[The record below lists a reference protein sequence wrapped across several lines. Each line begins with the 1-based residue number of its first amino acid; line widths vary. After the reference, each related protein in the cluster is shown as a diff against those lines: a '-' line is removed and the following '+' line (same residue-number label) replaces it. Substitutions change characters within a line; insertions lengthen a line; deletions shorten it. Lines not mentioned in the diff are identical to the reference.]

1 MKAEVNCGTMAVSG
15 IEHPVRVIGSS
26 DEEDDPDPWKQSGGA
41 KSDEMY
47 HVIGVH
53 DSDWSIQDQG
63 SLMRVNVELDN
74 DDNYDDGDD
83 DDGDD
88 DDNGRSSGRCS
99 EGNKTASAAD
109 LFWSADDSSLD
120 IRGHQAKYEMEVV
133 EQEATRTSI
142 VLMPNTTLSDDEEH
156 DDDVDATP
164 EVEVKKEFGNLEQ
177 TVVRIADLSIAG
189 SLGTSRGNVNMSTQ
203 PQEVV
208 MKMNF
213 GTQTLRHRSTQ
224 TNVDQSTQAGQGR
237 IQKRGTK
244 TLPRDGLPRSEEP
257 RRRYGMQEQRDK
269 FSGMYSKDPHVT
281 TDDIR
286 QRETDPTFLNS
297 RRNEKKDFGQQTLAN
312 SFTQTPLLI
321 RLNGGCGDP
330 EGLKFGNALCSFD
343 FANDGEL
350 LLQPLILPTTHDS
363 GDRHLARVHQTDK
376 LKDDVISRDP
386 DDVMSRDF
394 ATQTFGQM
402 SNSVD
407 DVQTQT
413 ESGSTW
419 NAVNHTEEL
428 EAISSSDIVQTK
440 SSHRKTGSKELLNEN
455 EHGIKKGTKSKGIK
469 NDESRKKL
477 LKFML
482 DQVRKLRD
490 EADSKGPRPHKGSS
504 HKHHRGTHE
513 MDMVEAIPVRSKIN
527 DDKQKRN

>member
-1 MKAEVNCGTMAVSG
+1 MKAEVNCGAMAVSG

-53 DSDWSIQDQG
+53 DSDWSIQDQS

-74 DDNYDDGDD
+74 DDNYNDGDDDD

-88 DDNGRSSGRCS
+88 DDGRSSGRCS

-142 VLMPNTTLSDDEEH
+142 VLMPNTTLSDDDEH
-156 DDDVDATP
+156 DDDVDATL
-164 EVEVKKEFGNLEQ
+164 EVEDKKESVNLEQ
-177 TVVRIADLSIAG
+177 TVVRMADISIAG
-189 SLGTSRGNVNMSTQ
+189 SLDASRGNVNMSTQ

-208 MKMNF
+208 VKMNF

-244 TLPRDGLPRSEEP
+244 TLQREEGLPRSEEP

-269 FSGMYSKDPHVT
+269 FSGMYSKDSHVT

-286 QRETDPTFLNS
+286 QREMDPNAS
-297 RRNEKKDFGQQTLAN
+297 RRNEMKNFGQQTLSN

-321 RLNGGCGDP
+321 RLSGGCGDP

-350 LLQPLILPTTHDS
+350 LLQPLILPSTHDS
-363 GDRHLARVHQTDK
+363 GDRHLARVHQTDQ
-376 LKDDVISRDP
+376 LNNDVISRDP

-419 NAVNHTEEL
+419 NALNHTDEL
-428 EAISSSDIVQTK
+428 VAVSSSNIVQTK

-455 EHGIKKGTKSKGIK
+455 EHGIKKGTKSKDIK
-469 NDESRKKL
+469 TDDSRKKL

-490 EADSKGPRPHKGSS
+490 EADNKGHRPHKGRS
-504 HKHHRGTHE
+504 HKHHRGIHE
-513 MDMVEAIPVRSKIN
+513 VDMVEATPVRSKHY
-527 DDKQKRN
+527 DDKQKRH